1 MGNSAVFQI
10 FTKNALIW
18 NLFQRLMEENVQ
30 AIWNLF
36 PLLANDQSLF
46 NTENVL
52 PEITIWNHFLRLE
65 NVLFLM
71 IWNLFQRLE
80 NVPAASAIWNL
91 FRRLMGNVPLNHLNL
106 ENVLRETETIWK
118 HFQHLANVLLQ
129 PI

>member
-1 MGNSAVFQI
+1 MGNLAVFQI

-18 NLFQRLMEENVQ
+18 NLFQRLMEENVP

-46 NTENVL
+46 NSENVL
-52 PEITIWNHFLRLE
+52 PEI
-65 NVLFLM
+65 M

-80 NVPAASAIWNL
+80 NVPASAIWNI

-106 ENVLRETETIWK
+106 ENVQPETETIWK
-118 HFQHLANVLLQ
+118 HFQHLANV
-129 PI
+129 